1 MNGRAYLV
9 TEEKAIKFLIFLNPL
24 NKFFPSINYRNYRCI
39 FSSQEPRPSTGPDV
53 PSVPCC
59 CCCCCCPRT
68 LAALTLQTQT
78 SLRSDSVT
86 MSVSS
91 YDCWHCSAG
100 CCVHKILRSRGVDFC
115 LRGCK
120 GVCFNVDH
128 QQISAEDPSCDGG
141 GDRINDCD
149 VETRGDILIRS
160 LDMVRRSRKYLW
172 PQFTLNYSR
181 KRITI

>member
-1 MNGRAYLV
+1 MY
-9 TEEKAIKFLIFLNPL
+9 
-24 NKFFPSINYRNYRCI
+24 
-39 FSSQEPRPSTGPDV
+39 QEYHAAAAA
-53 PSVPCC
+53 
-59 CCCCCCPRT
+59 CPRT

-128 QQISAEDPSCDGG
+128 QQINADEPSCGVGG
-141 GDRINDCD
+141 CGGRINDCD

>member
-1 MNGRAYLV
+1 M
-9 TEEKAIKFLIFLNPL
+9 
-24 NKFFPSINYRNYRCI
+24 RCI
-39 FSSQEPRPSTGPDV
+39 FSSQERRPSTGPDV

-59 CCCCCCPRT
+59 CWPRT

-78 SLRSDSVT
+78 SLRSDSVTT

-128 QQISAEDPSCDGG
+128 QQINAAEPLCDGG
-141 GDRINDCD
+141 GGGGGINDCD
-149 VETRGDILIRS
+149 VENRGDILIRS
-160 LDMVRRSRKYLW
+160 LDMVKRSRKYLW
-172 PQFTLNYSR
+172 LQFTLNYSR
-181 KRITI
+181 KKITI

>member
-9 TEEKAIKFLIFLNPL
+9 TEEKAIKYLIFLNPL
-24 NKFFPSINYRNYRCI
+24 NKFFPSRNYRNYRC
-39 FSSQEPRPSTGPDV
+39 DV
-53 PSVPCC
+53 SVAARSRGLVQVRMYQVYHAAAAADCPC
-59 CCCCCCPRT
+59 T

-128 QQISAEDPSCDGG
+128 QQINADEPSCGG
-141 GDRINDCD
+141 GGGRINDCD

-172 PQFTLNYSR
+172 PQFT
-181 KRITI
+181 